1 MSELFEII
9 MIVSFGASLPLNVLK
24 SYRARTTKGKSLA
37 FLLLIFFGY
46 IAGITSKLIN
56 EAYMAAFAE
65 KWYVLFF
72 YVLNLIMVGT
82 DLILYVRNRK
92 LDKENGII

>member
-1 MSELFEII
+1 MNKEKLGLRI
-9 MIVSFGASLPLNVLK
+9 
-24 SYRARTTKGKSLA
+24 
-37 FLLLIFFGY
+37 LLLVLGIFIVAHGVALS
-46 IAGITSKLIN
+46 IRSDLGTSPISS
-56 EAYMAAFAE
+56 MP
-65 KWYVLFF
+65 